1 MRAHYGQILERIS
14 GVVAGGVT
22 VAAYVGDPPSQ
33 VEPPYVFVTP
43 RPSVGVALSASGA
56 DRVLD
61 EYMTITYVHTSANS
75 VLALQEK
82 IGALLDGYTPTI
94 SGWRT
99 FPLQAVDSESVRTD
113 TTVTYGP
120 SNAYPRYAVV
130 QYRLQATKEC

>member
-22 VAAYVGDPPSQ
+22 VPAYVGDPPSQ
-33 VEPPYVFVTP
+33 VDPPYAFITA
-43 RPSVGVALSASGA
+43 RPSVGVALSVAGA
-56 DRVLD
+56 DRTLD
-61 EYMTITYVHTSANS
+61 EYFTVTCVHTSANN

-82 IGALLDGYTPTI
+82 TGGLLDGYTPTI

-99 FPLQAVDSESVRTD
+99 FPLRAVDSEPVRTD

-120 SNAYPRYAVV
+120 SNSYPRYAVV

>member
-22 VAAYVGDPPSQ
+22 VPAYVGDPPSQ
-33 VEPPYVFVTP
+33 VDPPYVFVTP

-56 DRVLD
+56 DRTLD
-61 EYMTITYVHTSANS
+61 EYLTVTYVHTSANN

-82 IGALLDGYTPTI
+82 IGALLDGYTPVI
-94 SGWRT
+94 GGWRT
-99 FPLQAVDSESVRTD
+99 FPLQAVDSEPVRTD

-130 QYRLQATKEC
+130 QYRLQATKER